1 MTTLRLETASN
12 LLANVLAHPDRR
24 RAITGALA
32 EAGEATA
39 RILSG
44 LAPDTDWAHSLDFRC
59 EPAGRQVVGLESA
72 TVMDTQEELAGTM
85 LVGCRQ
91 ESVDDLSKVLVLSG
105 MGEDVGLG
113 EQALEA
119 TNIVGSAYLNGLRA
133 ALSDDAF
140 SPRCFLP
147 SPPRFLLAPVETMI
161 ELAIGGQALGDRGWI
176 ADHRF
181 TAHGVELALVWIP
194 TASALVALGAVTD
207 RGAEQ

>member
-32 EAGEATA
+32 AAGEATA
-39 RILSG
+39 TVLSG
-44 LAPDTDWAHSLDFRC
+44 LAPATDWTHSLDFRC

-72 TVMDTQEELAGTM
+72 SVMDTQEELAGTM
-85 LVGCRQ
+85 LVGCR
-91 ESVDDLSKVLVLSG
+91 SASLDDLSRVLVLA
-105 MGEDVGLG
+105 GLDDDDSIG

-133 ALSDDAF
+133 ALYNETF
-140 SPRCFLP
+140 STRCFLP
-147 SPPRFLLAPVETMI
+147 SPPRFLRSPVETMI

-181 TAHGVELALVWIP
+181 TARGVELALVWIP
-194 TASALVALGAVTD
+194 TASALVALGAVPD
-207 RGAEQ
+207 RGAAQ